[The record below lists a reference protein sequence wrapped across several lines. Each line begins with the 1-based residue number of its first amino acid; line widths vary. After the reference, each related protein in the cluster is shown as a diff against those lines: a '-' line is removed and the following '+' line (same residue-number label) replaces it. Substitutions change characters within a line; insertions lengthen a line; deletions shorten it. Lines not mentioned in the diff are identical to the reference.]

1 MFALVWGQ
9 EGCHCVEGVAGVAEA
24 RLFGSPAEEVES
36 MTPGWKAEDDRFR
49 GGRRE
54 MRGVGVGV
62 GAEDGGTAAGSR
74 NRSGA
79 EWEVRR

>member
-9 EGCHCVEGVAGVAEA
+9 EGCHSVEGVAGVAEA

-54 MRGVGVGV
+54 MRGEVAEADRIAGGARAGEFVKQVVG
-62 GAEDGGTAAGSR
+62 E
-74 NRSGA
+74 
-79 EWEVRR
+79 E